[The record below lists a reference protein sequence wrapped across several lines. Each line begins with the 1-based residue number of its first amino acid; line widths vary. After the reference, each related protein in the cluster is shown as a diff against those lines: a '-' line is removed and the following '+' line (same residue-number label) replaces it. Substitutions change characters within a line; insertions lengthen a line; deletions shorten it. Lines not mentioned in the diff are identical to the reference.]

1 VEHEAMK
8 IRKKIILF
16 VLAVAAAGAADAK
29 QVQLPMIYEPMAKL
43 KLSKLLEKSLA
54 DNAACSFQVL
64 PAQDIRPNKLSIGF
78 NGANLDAQK
87 VTDWLYTAMVALFD
101 HTKRDQAKLQV
112 TVEPKLTRLY
122 TYHES
127 MNILGVTS
135 VILEFKVNGSLV
147 ETRQY
152 RGFYAK
158 TNWAAANG
166 EYVTAL
172 NDAMNNML
180 PKIVNELTAVCQTI
194 QKSVD

>member
-1 VEHEAMK
+1 MK

-194 QKSVD
+194 EKSVD

>member
-1 VEHEAMK
+1 MK